1 MLVAEYRLV
10 LEDILDFTDGKRLL
24 TARLVAEYLGINVK
38 TARKRYGIGSEGIH
52 AVELAR
58 ALSGKNIKGR

>member
-1 MLVAEYRLV
+1 MEIAEYRLV
-10 LEDILDFTDGKRLL
+10 LEDLLAYTNGKRLL

-38 TARKRYGIGSEGIH
+38 TARKRYGIGSNGIH